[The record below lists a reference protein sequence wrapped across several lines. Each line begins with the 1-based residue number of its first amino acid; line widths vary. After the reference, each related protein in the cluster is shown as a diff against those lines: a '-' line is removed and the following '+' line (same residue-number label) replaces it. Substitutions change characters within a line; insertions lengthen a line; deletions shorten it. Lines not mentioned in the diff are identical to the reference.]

1 MTGLLVRYLRPY
13 SRQLLLV
20 VVLLTA
26 QAIANLYLP
35 NLNADIINNG
45 VVVGNIGYIE
55 STGLVMLLVTLLL
68 VGFSVVAVYWGS
80 RIAMAF
86 GRDVRSAIF
95 RRVME
100 FSQAE
105 TNRFGTASLI
115 TRNTNDVQQVQQ
127 VLVVA
132 LNIMIAAPILA
143 VGGVIMAVRE
153 DATLS
158 LLLIV
163 IIPIMAG
170 VIGLLLSRAIP
181 LFRSM
186 QVKIDRVNQVTRE
199 SLSGVRVIRAF
210 VRTEHEEIRFDDA
223 NRDLTVTALRV
234 YRLFALLMPML
245 MVILNLSTVAIIWF
259 GSQRVA
265 AGQMP
270 IGNLTAFLLY
280 VAQILMSVL
289 LAVFLFV
296 LVPRAAASA
305 ERIQEVLLTPATIHD
320 PAEPADMSGALGN
333 VEFHDVEF
341 RYPGAEEPILHGI
354 SLIAAPGRT
363 TAIVGSTGAGK
374 STLINL
380 IPRLYDV
387 TAGSITID
395 GIDVRRV
402 RQEDLWHLI
411 GVVPQRAYLFS
422 GTVATNLRYGNPTA
436 TDEELWHALGIA
448 QGREFVAAMPG
459 GLDAPIDQGGTNL
472 SGGQRQRIAIARA
485 LVKRPR
491 IYVFDDSF
499 SALDF
504 KTDALLRAAL
514 RAETRTA
521 SVFIVAQRVGTIM
534 HADQIVV
541 LDFGRIVGIGT
552 HVALMETCETYRE
565 IVSSQLTAEEAA

>member
-448 QGREFVAAMPG
+448 LGREFVAAMPG

-504 KTDALLRAAL
+504 KTDALLRVAL